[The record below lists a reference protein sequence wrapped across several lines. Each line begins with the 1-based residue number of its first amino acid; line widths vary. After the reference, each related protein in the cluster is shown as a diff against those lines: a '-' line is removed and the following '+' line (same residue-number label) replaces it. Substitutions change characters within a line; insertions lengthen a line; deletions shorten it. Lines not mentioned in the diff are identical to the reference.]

1 MVLKYE
7 HIQISGAEVLQNL
20 IFSQLE
26 NAGVMEAL
34 IVLLMHRPSEDESVS
49 LASLEDPLVKRR
61 QLFLTC
67 MEVLL
72 LTKPLTKPLLVTKPL
87 RRQLFLSCMEVS

>member
-1 MVLKYE
+1 
-7 HIQISGAEVLQNL
+7 
-20 IFSQLE
+20 
-26 NAGVMEAL
+26 MEAL

-72 LTKPLTKPLLVTKPL
+72 PPKPRTKPLLLTQPL
-87 RRQLFLSCMEVS
+87 RRQLFLRCMEVL